1 MAEDKEPKSAEAP
14 AKPPA
19 PWEQMIQ
26 AFAASNQIDV
36 VSREDVIN
44 ESWISEIQIYT
55 STSGQ
60 INGYKDSFAVW
71 SEWTYPGTNPAVSTI
86 IGCRL
91 NWQTWQPDD
100 PSKSRTNLYR
110 FEHMADEILGPM
122 LWGGRGNDTTSIQS
136 FAEVA
141 QDIAE
146 LHTWATECQKKLQG
160 WADHVDGAGDTFQGS
175 AAGRFK
181 EVLVGLRSEFD
192 QLRNRLGGDDHRIEA
207 HLKSGGD
214 ALSNALYGLYNGYNA
229 WRNKSGQMG
238 GATGWDVKH
247 FKEDD
252 SLSWPWYCVHYAF
265 SLMTYG
271 LVPTLTDTQT
281 YDVTWAV
288 TNGVEPAAGK
298 TTAFLQQVEQYAKNL
313 WRFWVA
319 WSLDL
324 AAITVRD
331 NLTTAYGYTA
341 GPLGKFLDVK
351 MILPVEAPPKVPNP
365 GGGGGKDGKGG
376 GDGQGGPDI
385 KDLNNKDKNST
396 GSNHGG
402 GPPPNLDLNP
412 NKTGNHTGT
421 GGPGGPGGPG
431 INIGNAGQSPLL
443 DKDGKQVLGPDGK
456 PMYVPPGTTINSKG
470 ELIGPNGQ
478 PLLGSD
484 GKPRKVPP
492 GTKVGDPD
500 PIVPGGAFK
509 VPPGS
514 KRNPDGTVT
523 LPDGTLMKDGNGNTV
538 VLDKD
543 TTIDKDGV
551 VRDSGGRT
559 VSPFDQMLSDQ
570 RRAIESHLGTGPGSS
585 GGGLPGL
592 GSHWSSAGD
601 FGSGRTTALPRIGE
615 GIGEGFGQGVRT
627 TGGVSGGVPTLGTGK
642 QMSPLAAKAGAA
654 MAEEAALA
662 RNAAAGRAAA
672 ATAAEEAA
680 LMGRGISTTGGAGAP
695 MMPPPGGA
703 GASGQGEKE
712 RQRTTWLAEDE
723 EVWGTDSGAVTGV
736 IGR

>member
-1 MAEDKEPKSAEAP
+1 MAEDPKNSGAATTP
-14 AKPPA
+14 LK
-19 PWEQMIQ
+19 PWEQMIK
-26 AFAASNQIDV
+26 AFAASNQVDV
-36 VSREDVIN
+36 ASRDDVMS
-44 ESWISEIQIYT
+44 EAWIATIEVWTQDWQANNGAKSGFAMWAEWGYEGKG
-55 STSGQ
+55 ST
-60 INGYKDSFAVW
+60 
-71 SEWTYPGTNPAVSTI
+71 TL
-86 IGCRL
+86 IGCKL

-100 PSKSRTNLYR
+100 PAKSRTNLYR
-110 FEHMADEILGPM
+110 FEHMADEILGPL
-122 LWGGRGNDTTSIQS
+122 LWGGKANDTTSVQS
-136 FAEVA
+136 FI
-141 QDIAE
+141 DIAKE
-146 LHTWATECQKKLQG
+146 IGDLHTWATECQKKVQD
-160 WADHVDGAGDTFQGS
+160 WANHVDGAGDTFQGS

-181 EVLVGLRSEFD
+181 EVLIGLRSEFD
-192 QLRNRLGGDDHRIEA
+192 QLRNRLGGDDHRVEA
-207 HLKSGGD
+207 HIKSGGD
-214 ALSNALYGLYNGYNA
+214 GLGFALHGLYDAYNA
-229 WRNKSGQMG
+229 WRGKSSQVAG
-238 GATGWDVKH
+238 GGNWKLKT
-247 FKEDD
+247 FEDN
-252 SLSWPWYCVHYAF
+252 SLSWPWYCVHFAF
-265 SLMTYG
+265 IVMTFG
-271 LVPTLTDTQT
+271 LVPTLVDEQT
-281 YDVTWAV
+281 AKVTWSV
-288 TNGVEPAAGK
+288 TDGVEPVGGK
-298 TTAFLQQVEQYAKNL
+298 DTAFVQQIETYAKNL
-313 WRFWVA
+313 WNLWVV

-324 AAITVRD
+324 QAMRVRE
-331 NLTTAYGYTA
+331 NLTTSYNYAA
-341 GPLGKFLDVK
+341 GPLGKFADVR
-351 MILPVEAPPKVPNP
+351 MILPVDPAPKVPDP
-365 GGGGGKDGKGG
+365 KGGGGDGKGGDGKGG
-376 GDGQGGPDI
+376 GGDGKGGPNL
-385 KDLNNKDKNST
+385 DLNNKNKDST

-412 NKTGNHTGT
+412 NKTGNKTGT
-421 GGPGGPGGPG
+421 GGPGGPGSN

-456 PMYVPPGTTINSKG
+456 PMYVPPGTTINGKG

-492 GTKVGDPD
+492 GTKVGEPD

-543 TTIDKDGV
+543 TSIDKDGV

-570 RRAIESHLGTGPGSS
+570 RRAIETRLGTGSGGSS
-585 GGGLPGL
+585 GGLPGT
-592 GSHWSSAGD
+592 GSNWSSVGD

-615 GIGEGFGQGVRT
+615 GVGEGFGQGVRT
-627 TGGVSGGVPTLGTGK
+627 TGGVSGGVPTMGTGK

-654 MAEEAALA
+654 MAEEAAMA

-680 LMGRGISTTGGAGAP
+680 LMGRGVSTTGGSGAP

-703 GASGQGEKE
+703 GGAGQGEKE